1 MGTVT
6 GYVMYASLN
15 LHFMHVTKLW
25 RGTIRLHASII
36 YAATAVLDSCGLLH
50 QTLLLVSL

>member
-15 LHFMHVTKLW
+15 LYFMHVTKLW
-25 RGTIRLHASII
+25 RGIHSPASII